1 MGPVNR
7 LAYIKG
13 RIPLK
18 SILVFIRLLIKMATN
33 IQEKCHSVLC
43 YSLNWIQQAE
53 IKT

>member
-18 SILVFIRLLIKMATN
+18 SILVFIRLLIKKATN
-33 IQEKCHSVLC
+33 IQGVCHSVLC
-43 YSLNWIQQAE
+43 YSLNWIQKAE
-53 IKT
+53 IKK